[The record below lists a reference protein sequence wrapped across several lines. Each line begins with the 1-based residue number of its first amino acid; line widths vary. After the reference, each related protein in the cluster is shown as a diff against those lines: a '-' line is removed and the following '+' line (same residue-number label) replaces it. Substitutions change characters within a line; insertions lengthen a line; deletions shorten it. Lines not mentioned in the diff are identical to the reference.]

1 MKPGDPY
8 NAYYQFKVREIRDV
22 ATNGEA
28 TTVNGSLS
36 AAASK
41 GQPGEGTT
49 SATTTSQ
56 ESTGKETEGGDAG
69 EEPAIE
75 EGVQIKGTKHLE
87 NLMETPVITRDPPPA
102 FEYSDDP
109 PTINAFDLDLIK
121 LTAQFVAIHGRSF
134 LTNLMA
140 REQRNYQFDFLRPQH
155 GMFTYFTQL
164 IEQYSKLLMPSK
176 GFLSLLEKETT
187 DVKSIIEKVRYRTEW
202 TRILEAEKRRE
213 EEEAERERIQYAQ
226 IDWHDFVIV
235 ETVDYQPNETG
246 NFPPPTT
253 PEQVGSRLLLQ
264 QRLEANGDEGVVDG
278 IMTEPMDEDEAD
290 KDEEEIDKA
299 NKEAADKSKELPPLP
314 PSLDNVLIRKDYN
327 PKANKAVAAAAASS
341 AKPLPDNYVISPI
354 TGEKILADKLAE
366 HMRYSLL
373 DPRWLEQRDRTVQEK
388 MAQEEVYAAG
398 SAIESS
404 LKNLAERRTDIF
416 GSGVEETS
424 IGQKIG
430 EDGEPVSTTGKEK
443 VTWDG
448 FSNTVDATA
457 RAARAN
463 ITVEDQLAHLAQIR
477 GDDKEKIGPSIP
489 SHTASAGASIMKPPQ
504 ASGPPLISSQPTPS
518 QQNSMRQGQ
527 DLYYQQQQHH
537 HHGHPQHHHHA
548 QHQQQQQQHLAH
560 HHHMAG
566 MYGHVPPPMMGSHD
580 GGSGL
585 LPPPMLGGPMMQ
597 AGMMGVPP
605 PPPPPPMGMPM
616 GMSPMEVGGHHQ
628 QSQPQSMEP
637 PAKKARTEE
646 SLKPEEEFLSSLGGV
661 SNVQVKIQI
670 PNSQEKPEWNLN
682 GQLMV
687 ISVPYSTTVASV
699 KTKIQEMTNMPPQK
713 QKLQF
718 DGLFVKDNNTLA
730 FYNMPQGA
738 TIVVGLKERGGR
750 KK

>member
-8 NAYYQFKVREIRDV
+8 NAYYQFKVREIRD
-22 ATNGEA
+22 AASNGEA
-28 TTVNGSLS
+28 SAVNGSLS
-36 AAASK
+36 AAANKGQLGDISNSTSITLQESK
-41 GQPGEGTT
+41 G
-49 SATTTSQ
+49 
-56 ESTGKETEGGDAG
+56 KELDDGGVG
-69 EEPAIE
+69 EESLTDG
-75 EGVQIKGTKHLE
+75 GVQIKGTKHLE
-87 NLMETPVITRDPPPA
+87 NLMDTPIITREPPPP
-102 FEYSDDP
+102 FEFSDDP

-164 IEQYSKLLMPSK
+164 IEQYSKILMPSK
-176 GFLSLLEKETT
+176 SFLTLLEKETT
-187 DVKSIIEKVRYRTEW
+187 DIKSIIEKVRYRTEW

-235 ETVDYQPNETG
+235 ETVDYQLNETG

-264 QRLEANGDEGVVDG
+264 QRLEANGDEGVVDAV
-278 IMTEPMDEDEAD
+278 MEDGEAD
-290 KDEEEIDKA
+290 KEEDKVS
-299 NKEAADKSKELPPLP
+299 NKDNAYKNNDLSPLP

-327 PKANKAVAAAAASS
+327 PKAKTTTASAAST
-341 AKPLPDNYVISPI
+341 KPLPENYVISPI
-354 TGEKILADKLAE
+354 TGEKIPADKLAE

-430 EDGEPVSTTGKEK
+430 EDGEPMSTTSKEK

-448 FSNTVDATA
+448 FSNTVEATT

-463 ITVEDQLAHLAQIR
+463 ITVEDQLAHLAQVR
-477 GDDKEKIGPSIP
+477 GEDKEKIGPSIP
-489 SHTASAGASIMKPPQ
+489 SHSSSISSGASIMKPPQ
-504 ASGPPLISSQPTPS
+504 APGPPLISSQPPPPVS
-518 QQNSMRQGQ
+518 QQSSMRQGQ
-527 DLYYQQQQHH
+527 DIYYHQQQQHH
-537 HHGHPQHHHHA
+537 HGHPSHHHHT
-548 QHQQQQQQHLAH
+548 QHQQQQHLAH

-566 MYGHVPPPMMGSHD
+566 MYGHVPPPMLGSHD

-585 LPPPMLGGPMMQ
+585 LPPPLLGGPVMQ
-597 AGMMGVPP
+597 GGMMGVPP
-605 PPPPPPMGMPM
+605 PSMAMSM
-616 GMSPMEVGGHHQ
+616 GMSSMEVGHHQ
-628 QSQPQSMEP
+628 QSQQSMEP

-661 SNVQVKIQI
+661 SNVQIKIQI
-670 PNSQEKPEWNLN
+670 PNSQEKPEWKLN
-682 GQLMV
+682 GQMMV
-687 ISVPYSTTVASV
+687 ISVPYITTVASV
-699 KTKIQEMTNMPPQK
+699 KSKIQEMTNVPPQK

-738 TIVVGLKERGGR
+738 TFVLGLKERGGR